1 MSATN
6 SNILSLV
13 ALCGAIFILSV
24 FALMDFYAVSQCFS
38 LAHTGIATSELCSP
52 EHIFRTSL
60 EIAGMAI
67 GLYGVYGV
75 SKVLGK

>member
-1 MSATN
+1 MNAFV
-6 SNILSLV
+6 LSLT
-13 ALCGAIFILSV
+13 ALCGAILILTI

-38 LAHTGIATSELCSP
+38 LAHTGIAATELCSP
-52 EHIFRTSL
+52 EHIFRTSI

-75 SKVLGK
+75 AKVLGK